1 MKYNG
6 MEIRPELRE
15 LAKSCKTPEDLQALV
30 KKEGIKLTE
39 EEPEVVAGGWPMTW
53 SQFMDDCNVV
63 CSANGY

>member
-15 LAKSCKTPEDLQALV
+15 LPSRARPPEDLQALV

-39 EEPEVVAGGWPMTW
+39 KEPEVVAGGWPMSW
-53 SQFMDDCNVV
+53 SNFIGECNIVE
-63 CSANGY
+63 NE